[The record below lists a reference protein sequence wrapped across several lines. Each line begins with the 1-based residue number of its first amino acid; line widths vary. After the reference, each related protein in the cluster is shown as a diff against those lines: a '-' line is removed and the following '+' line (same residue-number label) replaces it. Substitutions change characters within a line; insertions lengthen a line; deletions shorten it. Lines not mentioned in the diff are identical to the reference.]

1 MTTYAVFQTGGKQYK
16 VSQGDTV
23 RVESLNIPASGKISI
38 NDVLLH
44 SENGSLTIGSP
55 TIEGASISAKLV
67 KNGMS
72 KKIRVFHYKHKT
84 RLRKTFGHR
93 QNFTELEITDISLK
107 APKKTTAKKSTP
119 ALHKPKTQSCYFRGP
134 KLFQLFPGSHRR
146 SYRKKL

>member
-67 KNGMS
+67 KNGRS

-107 APKKTTAKKSTP
+107 APEKTTAKKTTPKKTTAKKTT
-119 ALHKPKTQSCYFRGP
+119 AKKTTA
-134 KLFQLFPGSHRR
+134 
-146 SYRKKL
+146 KK

>member
-67 KNGMS
+67 KNGRS

-107 APKKTTAKKSTP
+107 APKKKYSKKNYSKKNYSKKNYSKKIIN
-119 ALHKPKTQSCYFRGP
+119 LRGI
-134 KLFQLFPGSHRR
+134 KYGT
-146 SYRKKL
+146 

>member
-67 KNGMS
+67 KNG
-72 KKIRVFHYKHKT
+72 R
-84 RLRKTFGHR
+84 
-93 QNFTELEITDISLK
+93 
-107 APKKTTAKKSTP
+107 
-119 ALHKPKTQSCYFRGP
+119 
-134 KLFQLFPGSHRR
+134 
-146 SYRKKL
+146 